1 MENTGRIVGIIL
13 IFAIVISG
21 GGYIYYQ
28 NQMEEAVS
36 KLEISLDGVDVKS
49 FRLLPSPEANVTLIY
64 VVNNTSNLGF
74 SVKLD
79 EELYYGDSYITPLSV
94 EDTYLRANGLSNLQM
109 DITITGAILN
119 TIDPGKQG
127 EYIVEGE
134 MAAKKFVLGI
144 PITIKKPLSDY
155 INR

>member
-21 GGYIYYQ
+21 GGYLYYR
-28 NQMEEAVS
+28 NQMGEAVS

-64 VVNNTSNLGF
+64 VVNNTSNIGF
-74 SVKLD
+74 SVKLNG
-79 EELYYGDSYITPLSV
+79 ELYYGDSYISPLTV
-94 EDTYLRANGLSNLQM
+94 EDTYLRANGLSTLQM

-119 TIDPGKQG
+119 TIDPSKQG
-127 EYIVEGE
+127 EYIIEGE
-134 MAAKKFVLGI
+134 MSAKKLVLGI

-155 INR
+155 NNH